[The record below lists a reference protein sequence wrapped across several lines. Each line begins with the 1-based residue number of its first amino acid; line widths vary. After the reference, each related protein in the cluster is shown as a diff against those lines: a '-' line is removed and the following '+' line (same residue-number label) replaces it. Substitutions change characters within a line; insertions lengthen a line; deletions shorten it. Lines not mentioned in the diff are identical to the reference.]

1 MRIVITGGFG
11 FLGRQVAGA
20 LLTTRTFRGTP
31 MERLVLADRFVPSG
45 SPEAAD
51 PLVDVVQGDLVDR
64 LDEVFA
70 EPVDVLIHLASAVSA
85 ECEADFDLGMSAN
98 VDTTRA
104 LLEAARAQSAAGGP
118 TPRVVF
124 SSSVAVYGSDPALP
138 LPPVVSEST
147 LPTPRSSYGVQKFVC
162 EQLVAEY
169 TRRGFVDGRV
179 ARLMTVSVRPGKPNA
194 AASGFLS
201 GIIREPLAGLPATC
215 PVDPAQ
221 RVALASPRCTVEGI
235 LRVAEAERGSGPGR
249 LQGGIP
255 VNLPG
260 LTVSVAEML
269 DTLRRLAGDAVA
281 DLVTIAPDRDVE
293 AIVGSW
299 PAVFDNAR
307 AAALGL
313 RPDAGFESVVREY
326 LADHGDA
333 VVVDVPLTA
342 GTAQAAPID

>member
-11 FLGRQVAGA
+11 FLGQRVADA
-20 LLTTRTFRGTP
+20 LLTTRTFRGVP
-31 MERLVLADRFVPSG
+31 IDRLVLADRVAPSG
-45 SPEAAD
+45 SAAAD
-51 PLVDVVQGDLVDR
+51 SLVDVVRGDLADR

-85 ECEADFDLGMSAN
+85 ECEADFDLGMRTN

-147 LPTPRSSYGVQKFVC
+147 LATPRSSYGIQKLIC
-162 EQLVAEY
+162 EQLIADY
-169 TRRGFVDGRV
+169 TRRGFLDGRV

-201 GIIREPLAGLPATC
+201 GIIREPLAGLPAVC
-215 PVDPAQ
+215 PVHPALK
-221 RVALASPRCTVEGI
+221 VALASPRRTVAGI
-235 LRVAEAERGSGPGR
+235 LRVAEVERGAGPGR
-249 LQGGIP
+249 IDGAVP
-255 VNLPG
+255 VNLPA
-260 LTVSVAEML
+260 LTVSVADML
-269 DTLRRLAGDAVA
+269 STLRRVAGDSVA
-281 DLVTIAPDRDVE
+281 DLVSIAPDPGVE

-299 PAVFDNAR
+299 PAAFDNAR

-313 RPDAGFESVVREY
+313 VPDPDFASVVRDY
-326 LADHGDA
+326 LEDHADA
-333 VVVDVPLTA
+333 VA
-342 GTAQAAPID
+342 GGPHPYDRP